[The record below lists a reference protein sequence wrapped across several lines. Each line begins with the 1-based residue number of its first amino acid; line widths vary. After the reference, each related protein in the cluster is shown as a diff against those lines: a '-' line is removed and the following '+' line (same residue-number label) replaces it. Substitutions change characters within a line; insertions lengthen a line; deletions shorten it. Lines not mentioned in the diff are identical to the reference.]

1 MSGDTITCSVCGTV
15 LYDPPN
21 LVEAGDEGQPCPECG
36 STARTYRVSV
46 QPGQIVKSG
55 AGRSRVRLSS
65 RAKGYAISERA
76 ARSLDEL
83 AAGSS
88 VRTVIWHD
96 PNEYGDVLCEVRD
109 KDGIVLGVN
118 VGPDL
123 DDAILNLADD
133 LKPPER

>member
-1 MSGDTITCSVCGTV
+1 VPKDDDLQIGVSHRALIRADKTEETAQQKVEERPNHGAELSQMRPPSFD
-15 LYDPPN
+15 YD
-21 LVEAGDEGQPCPECG
+21 
-36 STARTYRVSV
+36 RVSG
-46 QPGQIVKSG
+46 PH
-55 AGRSRVRLSS
+55 
-65 RAKGYAISERA
+65 GYAISERA

-96 PNEYGDVLCEVRD
+96 SNEYGDVLCEVRD

-133 LKPPER
+133 LMPPER